1 MIFGHKETTEEEA
14 VKNADAPQMADNGQ
28 TKPGSSPMVSSTGAA
43 EAYFIL
49 QRTDAGEQKIHLC
62 DGAIEARVFM
72 ETLISEGAQREQV
85 HLFRA
90 SSLSYN
96 LRFQPIVSFDTT
108 AGK

>member
-1 MIFGHKETTEEEA
+1 MIFGHKDTAQEES
-14 VKNADAPQMADNGQ
+14 VKNSDAPQMADNSQ
-28 TKPGSSPMVSSTGAA
+28 SKQAPAPAA
-43 EAYFIL
+43 PTAGNSEAYFIL
-49 QRTDAGEQKIHLC
+49 QRTDGGEQKIYLC

-90 SSLSYN
+90 QSLSYN
-96 LRFQPIVSFDTT
+96 LRFQPIVSFDSA